1 MSFVFLLS
9 DSSAVTA
16 VSALKSSLTQSQKN
30 VILVGLP
37 GSGKTTVGRAAA
49 KLLNWPFVD
58 FDTEIERRAH
68 ASVAEIFERYG
79 ERHFRS
85 LEQELS
91 RELSRCNRTMMS
103 AGGGWVTNTESVAL
117 LRQGGRIIYLR
128 ATPSLLIARLASA
141 RVRRPLL
148 EVPDPLGT
156 LERLYTE
163 RRALYEQADHVID
176 TEVVDRKELIEQV
189 RQYAASL

>member
-1 MSFVFLLS
+1 MT
-9 DSSAVTA
+9 SSSR
-16 VSALKSSLTQSQKN
+16 SADRTN

-37 GSGKTTVGRAAA
+37 GSGKTTIGRAAA
-49 KLLNWPFVD
+49 KLLNWPFID
-58 FDTEIERRAH
+58 FDTEIERRSH
-68 ASVAEIFERYG
+68 ASIAQIFERHG
-79 ERHFRS
+79 EKHFRA
-85 LEQELS
+85 LEQDLS
-91 RELSRCNRTMMS
+91 RELAGCSKTMMS
-103 AGGGWVTNTESVAL
+103 AGGGWITNTESVAL

-128 ATPSLLIARLASA
+128 ATPSLLIERLASA

-163 RRALYEQADHVID
+163 RQALYEQADHVID